1 MKQIIHCQNCNLYQ
15 NQLPLLDCLKKC
27 DVMWVGLSAKKVTDV
42 KKCIPLENNTN
53 SGKIIEIIEKRM
65 PELIFYKT
73 NLVKC
78 LPLDKNKKLR
88 YPTKE
93 EMDKCV
99 FNLIKEIEIGKPK
112 IIFVLGKKT
121 YDFIQNYME
130 QNHIYIENV
139 IYVEHPSYIYV
150 YKRKN
155 VDDYVNKIISICNQY
170 LTIKN

>member
-1 MKQIIHCQNCNLYQ
+1 MEPIIHCQNCNLYH

-42 KKCIPLENNTN
+42 EKCIPLENNTN

-93 EMDKCV
+93 EMDKCI

-112 IIFVLGKKT
+112 IIFALGKKT
-121 YDFIQNYME
+121 YQFIQNYMKK
-130 QNHIYIENV
+130 NHIYIENI

-155 VDDYVNKIISICNQY
+155 ADDYVNKIISICNQY